1 MCTPTLLLHGHK
13 SYAFV
18 GKSARRLAAS
28 NPAVIEQQVEGG
40 HCFMQEQ
47 PLPTAQRVH
56 EFLLQRG

>member
-1 MCTPTLLLHGHK
+1 MRTPTLLLHGHK

-28 NPAVIEQQVEGG
+28 NPTVQEQQVEGG

-47 PLPTAQRVH
+47 PQDAAERVLA
-56 EFLLQRG
+56 FLLGAD